1 MMPESYAFSFR
12 VDAETFRRAL
22 YFNTFFKQRLQ
33 VVLVAIMWLIGAGI
47 AVAGLA
53 LHHELSNVTWLCGTV
68 LLVTLPLLIFSC
80 EHGYRQYRDS
90 GLASKCRRMSLSDCW
105 LKLGVSGVPDSEKLE
120 WRQVSSAFEL
130 SDMFII
136 YRDAN
141 LMVVLPKS
149 SMTSA
154 EEDGVRGVLAY
165 RLGKAFH
172 NRT

>member
-1 MMPESYAFSFR
+1 
-12 VDAETFRRAL
+12 
-22 YFNTFFKQRLQ
+22 
-33 VVLVAIMWLIGAGI
+33 
-47 AVAGLA
+47 
-53 LHHELSNVTWLCGTV
+53 
-68 LLVTLPLLIFSC
+68 
-80 EHGYRQYRDS
+80 
-90 GLASKCRRMSLSDCW
+90 MSLSDCW